1 MTEINTACN
10 FRDQHLYTE
19 KEKVKP
25 AVLILFYHFSFL
37 AGHITSSQELIST

>member
-1 MTEINTACN
+1 MIEIKSASN

-25 AVLILFYHFSFL
+25 AVLILFYHISFL
-37 AGHITSSQELIST
+37 AGHITSSQELISI